1 MMNNGKYI
9 VINDNRLIM
18 FDGTFNHNDFRIF
31 ENSIDKITS
40 AGFFT
45 AYPSKDNYG
54 ISVCTNYGE
63 SHTLKIG
70 PKDFDKD
77 LIKARILGITLFE
90 L

>member
-1 MMNNGKYI
+1 MNNGKYI

-18 FDGTFNHNDFRIF
+18 FDGTFNHNDFLIF
-31 ENSIDKITS
+31 ENSHDKITS

-45 AYPSKDNYG
+45 VHQSKESYG
-54 ISVCTNYGE
+54 ISVSTNYGG

-70 PKDFDKD
+70 PSDFDKD
-77 LIKARILGITLFE
+77 LIKARILGISLIE

>member
-1 MMNNGKYI
+1 MDGKYV

-18 FDGTFNHNDFRIF
+18 FDGTFNHNDFRVF
-31 ENSIDKITS
+31 ENSYDKITS

-45 AYPSKDNYG
+45 VHQSKESYG
-54 ISVCTNYGE
+54 ISVCTNYGG

-70 PKDFDKD
+70 PNDSDKD
-77 LIKARILGITLFE
+77 LIKTRILGISLLE